1 MTPQDLM
8 NEKKPSVL
16 EEAAK
21 EYENKEIFV
30 LDGEYTKESVI
41 NAFIAGAE
49 WQNKNVWLDIK
60 KDGYPKYEKSNNLAL
75 KKYIVR
81 VKCENMCIRE
91 SITISFLVNPCA
103 FNVEM
108 NSKIAR
114 VQVTHWMPIPEFNIK
129 T

>member
-1 MTPQDLM
+1 M
-8 NEKKPSVL
+8 NKL
-16 EEAAK
+16 EETAR

-30 LDGEYTKESVI
+30 LDGEYTKESVV
-41 NAFIAGAE
+41 NAFITGAE
-49 WQNKNVWLDIK
+49 WQKSNLWFDIK
-60 KDGYPKYEKSNNLAL
+60 KDGYPEYEKSNNLAL

-81 VKCENMCIRE
+81 VECENMCIKE
-91 SITISFLVNPCA
+91 SVTISFLVNPCK

-114 VQVTHWMPIPEFNIK
+114 VSVTHWMPIPEFNIK